1 MMYTFAGA
9 GRFGEYGEGRAFYEH
24 YQLNSE
30 RFFFFFSCFQCDEL
44 VFVLVVE
51 ERAAVAGA
59 LANRPFCAQVDAQK
73 RLLKICPIGAKL
85 V

>member
-1 MMYTFAGA
+1 MHLQERDGLGSMVRVGLFMNTTSWI
-9 GRFGEYGEGRAFYEH
+9 EGG
-24 YQLNSE
+24 
-30 RFFFFFSCFQCDEL
+30 FFFCFQRDEL

-73 RLLKICPIGAKL
+73 RLLKICPVGAKL